1 MISVGLAGVVVLVLS
16 AVVVVWSVAVGWSVV
31 ALWGLAV
38 CLWAGWVVYRS
49 VVGKM

>member
-16 AVVVVWSVAVGWSVV
+16 AVVVVWAVGWSVV

-38 CLWAGWVVYRS
+38 CLWAGWAVYRS